1 MLYAARSSRK
11 KISLEE
17 KLIASS
23 SQFNQLKA
31 NVEKIAFEKQL
42 ETSNTEKKISEVKR
56 QSCNST
62 LKKKVDFENLWRQ
75 KQKKRRSRKT
85 SRKIHEKFEIN
96 QIKY

>member
-1 MLYAARSSRK
+1 MLYAANSSRK

-42 ETSNTEKKISEVKR
+42 ETSNTEKKISE
-56 QSCNST
+56 
-62 LKKKVDFENLWRQ
+62 
-75 KQKKRRSRKT
+75 
-85 SRKIHEKFEIN
+85 
-96 QIKY
+96 